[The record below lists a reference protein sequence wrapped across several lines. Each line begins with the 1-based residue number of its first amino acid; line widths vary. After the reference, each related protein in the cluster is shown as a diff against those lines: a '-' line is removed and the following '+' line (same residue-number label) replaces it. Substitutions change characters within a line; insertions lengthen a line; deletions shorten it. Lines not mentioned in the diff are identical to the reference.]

1 MSDPGV
7 LTLAIE
13 TSNPSAAEPS
23 RAEVAVGPL
32 GGAAVAVE
40 AVSGDRDR
48 DDLLPAMDRVCRA
61 AGVRPAEVRV
71 VAVSLGPGGF
81 TSLRAACAAA
91 KALAVMHGAGVV
103 GMPSAVAAAAAED
116 ERWPA
121 GGLEG
126 GLAVALASKGARA
139 LVTVFEHSPLRDG
152 AGAVRAAEGMRA
164 MAGDEVVASGVRT
177 LVADQ
182 HLPEAM
188 RAACEA
194 AGMEV
199 RPLRLGGAAVLRA
212 AGLFAVRHGEA
223 ADGLAPLYGREPEAV
238 TLWRERRQGKGGA
251 G

>member
-1 MSDPGV
+1 MSDLGV

-48 DDLLPAMDRVCRA
+48 DDLLPAMDRVCRT

-91 KALAVMHGAGVV
+91 KALAVMQGAGVV
-103 GMPSAVAAAAAED
+103 GVPSAVAAAAAED
-116 ERWPA
+116 EWWPA
-121 GGLEG
+121 G

-139 LVTVFEHSPLRDG
+139 LVTVFEHLPLRDG
-152 AGAVRAAEGMRA
+152 AGAGRAAEGMRA

-212 AGLFAVRHGEA
+212 AGLFAVLHGEA

-238 TLWRERRQGKGGA
+238 TLWRERRSGSGRG
-251 G
+251 